1 MTKNTHSQLD
11 DQAFLSRFENQTLD
25 QGSFN
30 HLGHLRLAW
39 LYLERHDV
47 ETAIRRTC
55 AGIENYATSKGATTK
70 FHLTITNA
78 LVRLIAVRM
87 QSMQDR
93 SWPAF
98 VAQNRDLVEDAM
110 SVLGRHFSKNR
121 LFSEQARITLVEP
134 DLLPLDN
141 LHSPEYPLVG
151 TRDLV
156 KPGKLSP
163 QPAVITDPIRYTAGF
178 SPASKRDVIQQP
190 GTCQRDSGAAKKV
203 ELSRT
208 L

>member
-1 MTKNTHSQLD
+1 MTQNTHSQLD
-11 DQAFLSRFENQTLD
+11 DQAFLSRFEDQTLD

-47 ETAIRRTC
+47 ATAIRRTC
-55 AGIENYATSKGATTK
+55 VGIENYATSKGATTK

-78 LVRLIAVRM
+78 LVRIIAVRM

-141 LHSPEYPLVG
+141 LPSPEYLLAAGPI
-151 TRDLV
+151 
-156 KPGKLSP
+156 SP
-163 QPAVITDPIRYTAGF
+163 QPAAITDLIRYTAGF

-190 GTCQRDSGAAKKV
+190 GTRQRDSGAAKKV

>member
-1 MTKNTHSQLD
+1 MTKNTRSQLD
-11 DQAFLSRFENQTLD
+11 DQAFLSRFEDQTLD

-47 ETAIRRTC
+47 ATAIRRTC
-55 AGIENYATSKGATTK
+55 ASIENYATSKGATTK

-78 LVRLIAVRM
+78 LVRLIAARM

-93 SWPAF
+93 SWPGF
-98 VAQNRDLVEDAM
+98 VAQNRDLVEDAVL
-110 SVLGRHFSKNR
+110 VLGRHFSKSR

-141 LHSPEYPLVG
+141 PHSPEYPLAG
-151 TRDLV
+151 TRNMV
-156 KPGKLSP
+156 KSGQLSP
-163 QPAVITDPIRYTAGF
+163 QPAAITGPIRYTAGF
-178 SPASKRDVIQQP
+178 SPASKRDAIQQP
-190 GTCQRDSGAAKKV
+190 GTRQRDSGAAKKV
-203 ELSRT
+203 ELSGT